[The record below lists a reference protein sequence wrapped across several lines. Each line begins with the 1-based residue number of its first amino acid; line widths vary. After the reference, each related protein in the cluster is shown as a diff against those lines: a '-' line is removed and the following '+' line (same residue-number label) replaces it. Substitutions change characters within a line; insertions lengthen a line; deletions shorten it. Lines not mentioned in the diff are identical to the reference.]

1 MDSTWLTILQDLVQ
15 IDSSTKA
22 GANTAIDLCATWL
35 ESRNLKVEIL
45 ENNGYKM
52 LLTTIGSSPNTIILN
67 GHVDVVPG
75 KVELFQPVIKENKL
89 FGRGTA
95 DMKAGV
101 VAFMWAVSELNN
113 HSLSKKVQ
121 LQIVSDEETGGHH
134 CSRYLAQN
142 GYTGNIVICSEP
154 TQLGIGL
161 QAKGILRLDV
171 IIRGSSAHSSRPW
184 EGNNAIEQ
192 ALGFHNELKNLP
204 FSQESTDWYSSPSI
218 NLAKIS
224 GGDVYNKVPDT
235 CTLSYDI
242 RFLPGQKTENIM
254 AQIQS
259 ILPNNGEMYK
269 LTEAPP
275 VTTSRENS
283 WVSKLS
289 SVISQYTNKETVF
302 FGQHGAADT
311 RFYSELGIPAVEFG
325 PTGANWHGD
334 EEYVEIQSIEIYKNM
349 IVDFCK
355 N

>member
-1 MDSTWLTILQDLVQ
+1 MNSTWMTILQDLVK
-15 IDSSTKA
+15 IDSSSKG
-22 GANTAIDLCATWL
+22 GANAAIDLCATWL
-35 ESRNLKVEIL
+35 EAQCLKVEIL

-52 LLTTIGSSPNTIILN
+52 LLITIGSGENTIILN

-75 KVELFQPVIKENKL
+75 KEELFQPVIKENKL

-101 VAFMWAVSELNN
+101 VAFMWAIAELKDQA
-113 HSLSKKVQ
+113 LSKKIQ
-121 LQIVSDEETGGHH
+121 LQIVSDEETGGHN
-134 CSRYLAQN
+134 CSAYLAQN
-142 GYTGNIVICSEP
+142 GFTGNFVICSEP

-161 QAKGILRLDV
+161 QAKGILRLDI
-171 IIRGSSAHSSRPW
+171 IIRGASAHSSRPW

-192 ALGFHNELKNLP
+192 AYFYHNQLKRLP
-204 FSQESTDWYSSPSI
+204 FSQESSDWYSAPSI
-218 NLAKIS
+218 NLAKII

-242 RFLPGQKTENIM
+242 RYLPGQKTDDIL

-259 ILPNNGEMYK
+259 ILPDNSEMFK
-269 LTEAPP
+269 LAEAPP
-275 VTTSRENS
+275 VTTAIENP
-283 WVSKLS
+283 WISKLAS
-289 SVISQYTNKETVF
+289 SISKYTNKETVY

-311 RFYSELGIPAVEFG
+311 RFFSELGIPAVEFG
-325 PTGANWHGD
+325 PSGANWHGD
-334 EEYVEIQSIEIYKNM
+334 DEYVEIQSIEVYKNM